1 MNEEISVNLSE
12 WSELII
18 ELSSKEIKYYH
29 LKEKYNELSEEIIA
43 STDFKQLYGKN
54 NESVRKNH
62 VKNELLDM
70 ANELKELEFSIDYC
84 KRRLNYLK
92 GLVTVKTAL
101 LEAKNEQ

>member
-43 STDFKQLYGKN
+43 STDFKEVYGKN

-70 ANELKELEFSIDYC
+70 VNELKELEFSIDYF
-84 KRRLNYLK
+84 KRRISFLK
-92 GLVTVKTAL
+92 QLIHTKTVL
-101 LEAKNEQ
+101 LEVKK

>member
-43 STDFKQLYGKN
+43 STDFKELYGKN

-62 VKNELLDM
+62 VKNELSDM
-70 ANELKELEFSIDYC
+70 AKKIKSLEFSIDYC
-84 KRRLNYLK
+84 KRRISFLNQLIHTK
-92 GLVTVKTAL
+92 TVL
-101 LEAKNEQ
+101 LQIKM